1 MNHVWESSERMPTLD
16 EINNPQAWIAR
27 VKSGG
32 PPAKLRLV

>member
-1 MNHVWESSERMPTLD
+1 MPTLD